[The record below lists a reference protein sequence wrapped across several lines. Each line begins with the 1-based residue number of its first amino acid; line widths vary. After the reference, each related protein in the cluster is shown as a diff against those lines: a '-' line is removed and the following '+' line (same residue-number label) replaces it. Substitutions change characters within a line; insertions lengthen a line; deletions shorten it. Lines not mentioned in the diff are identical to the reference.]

1 MKGDSKSA
9 YKLLCRFEGLIESV
23 NTLNQ
28 TVKDLG
34 QLGRIRYKPLFS
46 NYNSC
51 VDEFKSTYPTEFQ
64 SLKLEDL
71 PLYDAEGKEQFTGDK
86 LSTLLH
92 QTKQVRDIL
101 KGLSASHEDEV
112 VLPEKV
118 SLAWLWQN
126 VPIKFWGWLIGLLA
140 AAFLLGI
147 SFGQIQW
154 VRDLMGVKHKPIPS
168 QQMVHNSK
176 RDTDQSQFNTVHSSN
191 IEVNLHILVG
201 QEVRPFNGI
210 IASRSERCFLET
222 KSGEK
227 VVFTSIPGTT
237 RMIRSG
243 RQYQFSFNAHLPQGH
258 NVFRSVPQEFLGARE
273 AIIPLNPFVSLIK
286 KKLPKESALMLEFI
300 EVSFYVNGKRVSK
313 SRYSEKKQISIDSSI
328 SVPLKNV

>member
-1 MKGDSKSA
+1 MNVDSMRA

-34 QLGRIRYKPLFS
+34 PLGRIRYKPLFS

-71 PLYDAEGKEQFTGDK
+71 SLYDEAGKEQFTGDK

-92 QTKQVRDIL
+92 QSKQVRDVL
-101 KGLSASHEDEV
+101 KGLSASHKDEFI
-112 VLPEKV
+112 LPEKV
-118 SLAWLWQN
+118 TLAWLWQN
-126 VPIKFWGWLIGLLA
+126 VPIKFWGWLIGLLI
-140 AAFLLGI
+140 AAFSFGI
-147 SFGQIQW
+147 SIGQIQW
-154 VRDLMGVKHKPIPS
+154 VQELLGVKHKQAAS
-168 QQMVHNSK
+168 QQIVNNSK
-176 RDTDQSQFNTVHSSN
+176 GDNDQSQFNNVYSSN
-191 IEVNLHILVG
+191 IEANFHISVD
-201 QEVRPFNGI
+201 QELRPFNGT

-227 VVFTSIPGTT
+227 VVFISIPGTT

-243 RQYQFSFNAHLPQGH
+243 KQYQFSFNAHLPQGH
-258 NVFRSVPQEFLGARE
+258 NFFRSVPQEFLEARE
-273 AIIPLNPFVSLIK
+273 VIIPFNSFVSLIE
-286 KKLPKESALMLEFI
+286 KKLSKESALMLEFI
-300 EVSFYVNGKRVSK
+300 EVSFYVNGKKVSK
-313 SRYSEKKQISIDSSI
+313 SRYTEKKKISIDSSI